1 LIQDRLTD
9 KAPLARL
16 SNANRPPTQSL
27 YGVAFEHFCKLFL
40 THYCRLEVRGT
51 LSATASP
58 FLICSNHRSHLDSL
72 AILIATGL
80 PFTSCGLLAAQD
92 YFFRN
97 PIWLRLL
104 TPAMHLIPVSRRP
117 RPHEFQSMVD
127 SCAAFLRDGGRALI
141 AYPEG
146 TRSNAAGLSTFKRGA
161 AVLALRLG
169 LPVLPIFVSG
179 TDRVLPKQRIIPRPG
194 RIIVHIGPLLH
205 FNQGAQPADLRSHSL
220 QAAKEIEACVSALNS
235 RP

>member
-1 LIQDRLTD
+1 MIQDRLTG
-9 KAPLARL
+9 KAQLARL
-16 SNANRPPTQSL
+16 SNARRPPTQLL
-27 YGVAFEHFCKLFL
+27 YGIAFEHFCKFFL
-40 THYCRLEVRGT
+40 THYCHLEVRGT
-51 LSATASP
+51 LPATTSP
-58 FLICSNHRSHLDSL
+58 FLVCSNHRSHLDSL

-127 SCAAFLRDGGRALI
+127 SCADFLRDGGRALI

-179 TDRVLPKQRIIPRPG
+179 TDHVLPKQRIIPRPG
-194 RIIVHIGPLLH
+194 RILVRVGSLLH
-205 FNQGAQPADLRSHSL
+205 FNQAAQPANLRNYSL
-220 QAAKEIEACVSALNS
+220 QVAKEIETRVGSLNS
-235 RP
+235 QS